1 MAKVRIIGGGP
12 AGVSAALYT
21 ARAQMETTL
30 FTTGRSALKKAE
42 KIENYYGF
50 SEPVT
55 GQSLEASGLDGAK
68 RLGVEIREEE
78 VVGLYWEDGLIVRT
92 SEGDY
97 PADCVILATGTSRLA
112 PSVPDLKEYE
122 GKGVS
127 YCAVCDGFFY
137 RKKPV
142 AVLGNGEYAAAEAKE
157 LLPLASSVTILTDG
171 NEPEVPAP
179 EGAAVDTRKIAG
191 LRGEGKLDGIVFEE
205 GEALDAAGLFV
216 AWGIAGSAAL
226 AKKIG
231 ALTEGNRIRI
241 DENMA
246 TNVPGL
252 YAAGDCTGGLLQI
265 AKAVYEGAKAGTEAV
280 RFLRARGELKR
291 ES

>member
-1 MAKVRIIGGGP
+1 MAEVSIIGAGP

-21 ARAQMETTL
+21 SRAQIKTTL
-30 FTTGRSALKKAE
+30 FTTGKSALQRAE

-68 RLGVEIREEE
+68 RLGVDIREEE
-78 VVGLYWEDGLIVRT
+78 VVGLYWEDRLVVRT
-92 SEGDY
+92 LAGDY
-97 PADCVILATGTSRLA
+97 PSDCVILATGTSRLA
-112 PSVPDLKEYE
+112 PPVPGLKEYE

-142 AVLGNGEYAAAEAKE
+142 AVLGSGEYAAAEAKE
-157 LLPLASSVTILTDG
+157 LLPLASSVTILTD
-171 NEPEVPAP
+171 
-179 EGAAVDTRKIAG
+179 AAEWESDLPDGVLLDTRKIAG
-191 LRGEGKLDGIVFEE
+191 LRGEGKLDGILFEE
-205 GEALDAAGLFV
+205 GDPCDAAGLFV

-231 ALTEGNRIRI
+231 ALTEGTRIRV

-252 YAAGDCTGGLLQI
+252 FAAGDCTGGLLQI

-280 RFLRARGELKR
+280 RFLRGQGK
-291 ES
+291 

>member
-1 MAKVRIIGGGP
+1 MAEVMIIGGGP

-21 ARAQMETTL
+21 ARAQMKTTL
-30 FTTGRSALKKAE
+30 FTTGKSALRKAE
-42 KIENYYGF
+42 RIENYYGF

-55 GQSLEASGLDGAK
+55 GQSLEESGLDGAK

-78 VVGLYWEDGLIVRT
+78 VVGLYWEDRLIVRT
-92 SEGDY
+92 AKGDY

-112 PSVPDLKEYE
+112 PPLPGLKELE

-142 AVLGNGEYAAAEAKE
+142 AVLGSGEYAAAEARE
-157 LLPLASSVTILTDG
+157 LVPLASSVTILTDG
-171 NEPEVPAP
+171 AEWEFDVP
-179 EGAAVDTRKIAG
+179 EGVSVDTRKIAG
-191 LRGEGKLDGIVFEE
+191 LRGEETLNGVLFEE

-231 ALTEGNRIRI
+231 ALTEGTRIRI

-252 YAAGDCTGGLLQI
+252 FAAGDCTGGLLQV

-280 RFLRARGELKR
+280 RFLRKQGK
-291 ES
+291 

>member
-1 MAKVRIIGGGP
+1 MAEVCIIGGGP

-21 ARAQMETTL
+21 ARAQIKTTL
-30 FTTGRSALKKAE
+30 FTTGKSALRRAE
-42 KIENYYGF
+42 RIENYYGF

-55 GQSLEASGLDGAK
+55 GQSLEASGLDGAR
-68 RLGVEIREEE
+68 RLGVEVREEE
-78 VVGLYWEDGLIVRT
+78 VVGLYWEDRLVVRT
-92 SEGDY
+92 AKGDT
-97 PADCVILATGTSRLA
+97 PSDCVILATGTSRLA
-112 PSVPDLKEYE
+112 PPVPGLKEFE

-142 AVLGNGEYAAAEAKE
+142 AVLGSGEYAAAEARE

-171 NEPEVPAP
+171 AEWELEVP
-179 EGAAVDTRKIAG
+179 EGVFVDTRRIVG
-191 LRGEGKLDGIVFEE
+191 LRGEKTLDGILFDD
-205 GEALDAAGLFV
+205 GEPLDAAGLFV

-231 ALTEGNRIRI
+231 ALTEGNQIRI

-252 YAAGDCTGGLLQI
+252 FAAGDCTGGLLQV

-280 RFLRARGELKR
+280 RFLREQGE
-291 ES
+291 